1 MAKKAATTEKTE
13 APKSKCPITREDFL
27 KNAKPLVVKIG
38 EENRSGDVKEFASG
52 SFGWYS
58 GDKVVIDVGGVPVR
72 CQVTMSIVVV
82 GSKPAE

>member
-1 MAKKAATTEKTE
+1 MAAKKTAVTE

-27 KNAKPLVVKIG
+27 KGAKPLVIKIG
-38 EENRSGDVKEFASG
+38 DENRSADVKEFSSG

-82 GSKPAE
+82 GSKPVE